1 MADKPENPEITL
13 ESLGL
18 VAPTTRRGPT
28 ELTLE
33 GLGLVP
39 PSESPDL
46 FPLLESDILPME
58 QAADSLFLDT
68 PAYDQMLA
76 ESVKLMREAGYDSTT
91 INNVVQPAGLMQ
103 QEDLL
108 DFDKLYEV
116 LEPGLSSGGGAAALE
131 TWHQVNNLRKDG
143 VDFDPMQTSALRSL
157 LAVYAERMGVE
168 VLNDMAGAN
177 KWYKRL
183 IRTVAES
190 TAGEMAMRGALEFGV
205 GLASMDFFAWLNK
218 KQKLPFIPIS
228 ERADVEARILPKI
241 TLEDHEGKAREFSNG
256 TSAAWWLFG
265 QRAKG
270 VAMIAG
276 EIMQPVRL
284 GHDLATQG
292 FKPEGVEVIKS
303 ANRQI
308 PSLLTS
314 LGGHLSWQEV
324 AERNIDHRD
333 PGAVEDIYLGMYD
346 MGRFGEMQM
355 LGVSTVGGLADI
367 FGDLVVVASALP
379 TKLARLGAPIAR
391 VAGKAGGEV
400 AALQAARIAARTNKF
415 EDALDA
421 VAEAQRHFQKMKSVG
436 EAAASGPKGR
446 MSTEQ
451 ARRIVLARKQLK
463 NSEHVKA
470 RFEDPGDYEVIMLRR
485 TPRRRPELVPDELA
499 ARQMTDSPKVAAEL
513 SKGRELELRRDFDI
527 VGTFDD
533 QPPGAISERAL
544 LGPDD
549 AEQAGDA
556 LNHIVRTGGLGLDD
570 IAITPN
576 AFEYQRRPD
585 TVAGLIKDVDLPRPK
600 TFEEFGNLEKFAK
613 SDLAKSAI
621 RVLLRDLQR
630 TRKSLGEARNV
641 RGDVVTVGPK
651 GAVKSV
657 GPSEAIKRLE
667 NQIAQM
673 RVNKPTQIDG
683 ESPLANFIARGKSGT
698 PQGFIRD
705 TDVLIRRK
713 ELELSNLRR
722 EFAPNKA
729 VITQLEGKM
738 ASLKKLA
745 KDLSKQDFLAN
756 ATKYDDIWLP
766 GSQEPMLS
774 NPGRYHQWL
783 IKAGDQVAEGLYPGS
798 MLLHRFWDTKVG
810 QSFSWLREPMRFYE
824 TYDPKTGEIIRG
836 TYMRLKR
843 DIFAWN
849 QRINM
854 ILQDAGV
861 TSPRGK
867 FDIRKHFS
875 PVKIDKVKNEE
886 LFRLL
891 DTQDMTK
898 AETVA
903 LFRNADP
910 KMVKAHDQIRKIL
923 DNAADV
929 QGISDTE
936 KYLTGYIKHVVTP
949 ELFAGGARPPE
960 FIGLPA
966 KAEVFAPHL
975 LNRAGMDGY
984 PPDAVQ
990 MLDLY
995 GRGLYRKLYL
1005 EPMFETVL
1013 TNGEKLSAEHSNVM
1027 FSKYASMLVNHL
1039 KGKPSFIG
1047 TMIDELIGG
1056 AINSGT
1062 GKTRWTPGATDRAL
1076 VGLTGLFWAGTL
1088 AGNPRYP
1095 IMQIAT
1101 GLLTTSS
1108 RYGVGRTSKGLWM
1121 MATPEGQAI
1130 AKQIG
1135 VYEEFLDIFE
1145 SPAMKQL
1152 SIMMSKVPAITPLGV
1167 MSTSSTEFMVRGASA
1182 LSAMDLYLTKLG
1194 FSSLDEAFAAG
1205 FGKRVMF
1212 ESLRGA
1218 EETNHMYGALG
1229 RTPVASAFLPKGMV
1243 VSGTQFLSFV
1253 PKQIEE
1259 LLAQTNR
1266 NPGAIAQY
1274 LMLSGWL
1281 SRVAAQELGID
1292 LTEYVGLGFIPEGGD
1307 ELTSP
1312 AVSAMLE
1319 GFRMLN
1325 AIGNNDPDAA
1335 SLHTQRFL
1343 ETLDNLIPLMVAWE
1357 SAAKTATRLTSGEVR
1372 TATGE
1377 LSRNLDFKESLL
1389 EDPETSLMRRIANSI
1404 KPDPETSLGGE
1415 LIPTATGQRNIR
1427 DTLFRRGKL
1436 AITAQKKERLFRT
1449 RTVARNIVQAALDGD
1464 QDRLRKAVE
1473 EFNELMGES
1482 DLRITT
1488 DDPFEAAAEA
1498 ASISWALRELKRN
1511 PKYADQVLEMLDRS
1525 GIEVQ

>member
-1 MADKPENPEITL
+1 MAEKVNPQPVTRR
-13 ESLGL
+13 SLGL
-18 VAPTTRRGPT
+18 AGPVKPKRRVTRK
-28 ELTLE
+28 E
-33 GLGLVP
+33 LGLSRIEGAVP
-39 PSESPDL
+39 EPIAE
-46 FPLLESDILPME
+46 IPMV
-58 QAADSLFLDT
+58 QGSDSLFLDT
-68 PAYDQMLA
+68 PAYSQLIA
-76 ESVKLMREAGYDSTT
+76 ESTRAMQDAGYDSTT
-91 INNVVQPAGLMQ
+91 IRNIIQPQGLGQ
-103 QEDLL
+103 QEDPL
-108 DFDKLYEV
+108 DFEKLYEV
-116 LEPGLSSGGGAAALE
+116 LSPALQSGGGAAALE
-131 TWHQVNNLRKDG
+131 TWHQLNNLREDG
-143 VDFDPMQTSALRSL
+143 IEFDATQTSALRTIL
-157 LAVYAERMGVE
+157 GVFAEQHGEE
-168 VLNDMAGAN
+168 VLENMADAN

-183 IRTVAES
+183 IRSVAES
-190 TAGEMAMRGALEFGV
+190 TAGELATRGALEFGV

-218 KQKLPFIPIS
+218 KQKLPFIPAS
-228 ERADVEARILPKI
+228 ERADVEARLLPKI

-256 TSAAWWLFG
+256 TSAAWWVFG
-265 QRAKG
+265 QRVKG

-284 GHDLATQG
+284 GHDLATNG
-292 FKPEGVEVIKS
+292 FQPEGAEVIAS

-308 PSLLTS
+308 PALLTS

-333 PGAVEDIYLGMYD
+333 PGNVNDIYQGMYD

-355 LGVSTVGGLADI
+355 MGVSLVGGLADI
-367 FGDLVVVASALP
+367 FGDLVVVASVLP
-379 TKLARLGAPIAR
+379 TKLGKLGAPIAR
-391 VAGKAGGEV
+391 IAGRAGGEV
-400 AALQAARIAARTNKF
+400 AAVQAAKIAARTHKF
-415 EDALDA
+415 EDALDSL
-421 VAEAQRHFQKMKSVG
+421 AEAQRHLQKMEAVGKAQAETKS
-436 EAAASGPKGR
+436 GR
-446 MSTEQ
+446 MTTEM
-451 ARRIVLARKQLK
+451 ARRIVLARKQMK
-463 NSEHVKA
+463 NAEHIK
-470 RFEDPGDYEVIMLRR
+470 RTFEDPGPHEVIMLRR
-485 TPRRRPELVPDELA
+485 TARRRPELVPDELA
-499 ARQMTDSPKVAAEL
+499 AQQMTDSPAVAKEL
-513 SKGRELELRRDFDI
+513 SKTRELELRRDFDI

-533 QPPGAISERAL
+533 QSPGAISERAL

-556 LNHIVRTGGLGLDD
+556 INHIVRTGGLGLDD
-570 IAITPN
+570 VAITPN

-600 TFEEFGNLEKFAK
+600 TFDEFGNLEKFAK
-613 SDLAKSAI
+613 SDLAKSSI

-630 TRKSLGEARNV
+630 VRKSLGEARNV
-641 RGDVVTVGPK
+641 RGPVVTVGPRGK
-651 GAVKSV
+651 VTGV

-667 NQIAQM
+667 AEIVQM
-673 RVNKPTQIDG
+673 RKNKPTQIDG
-683 ESPLANFIARGKSGT
+683 ESPLANFVGRGKAGT

-722 EFAPNKA
+722 ALEPNKPH
-729 VITQLEGKM
+729 IMQLENQM
-738 ASLKKLA
+738 STLKKLA
-745 KDLSKQDFLAN
+745 KDLSKQDFLAH
-756 ATKYDDIWLP
+756 ATKYDDVWLP
-766 GSQEPMLS
+766 GSQEPMLAS
-774 NPGRYHQWL
+774 PSRYHNWL
-783 IKAGDQVAEGLYPGS
+783 TKAGDQVAEGLYPGS
-798 MLLHRFWDTKVG
+798 LMLTRFWDTKVG

-824 TYDPKTGEIIRG
+824 SYDPGTGEIIRG

-843 DIFAWN
+843 DTFAWN
-849 QRINM
+849 QQLNM
-854 ILQDAGV
+854 IFEEAGV
-861 TSPRGK
+861 TSQRSKWNPLKQFKG
-867 FDIRKHFS
+867 
-875 PVKIDKVKNEE
+875 VKIDQAKNEE
-886 LFRLL
+886 LFNLL
-891 DTQDMTK
+891 DADMATP
-898 AETVA
+898 AGLEMV
-903 LFRNADP
+903 RNADP
-910 KMVKAHDQIRKIL
+910 KILKAHDQIRKIL
-923 DNAADV
+923 DHAADV

-936 KYLTGYIKHVVTP
+936 KYLTGYIKHVVTADQ
-949 ELFAGGARPPE
+949 FAGGARPPE

-975 LNRAGMDGY
+975 LNRAGATGY

-995 GRGLYRKLYL
+995 GRAMYRKLYL
-1005 EPMFETVL
+1005 EPMFDTVL
-1013 TNGEKLSAEHSNVM
+1013 ANGQKLSAEHRNPM
-1027 FSKYASMLVNHL
+1027 FSQYSNMLVNHL

-1047 TMIDELIGG
+1047 NMVDQMIGG
-1056 AINSGT
+1056 AVNAGT
-1062 GKTRWTPGATDRAL
+1062 GRPRWTPGATDRAL

-1095 IMQIAT
+1095 IMQMAT
-1101 GLLTTSS
+1101 GILTTSS
-1108 RYGVGRTSKGLWM
+1108 RYGIGRTTKGLWQ

-1135 VYEEFLDIFE
+1135 VYDEFLDIFE
-1145 SPAMKQL
+1145 SPAMKQF

-1167 MSTSSTEFMVRGASA
+1167 MSTSSTEFMIRGASA

-1281 SRVAAQELGID
+1281 SRVAAQEMGID

-1312 AVSAMLE
+1312 AISALIE
-1319 GFRMLN
+1319 GFKMTA

-1335 SLHTQRFL
+1335 AMHTQRFL

-1372 TATGE
+1372 TGTGE
-1377 LSRNLDFKESLL
+1377 LTRTLDFKKIM
-1389 EDPETSLMRRIANSI
+1389 EDPELSLMQRIAQSI
-1404 KPDPETSLGGE
+1404 RPDPATGIGGDF
-1415 LIPTATGQRNIR
+1415 IPTITGQRNIN
-1427 DTLFRRGKL
+1427 DALFRRGKL

-1449 RTVARNIVQAALDGD
+1449 KNVARNMVQAALDGD
-1464 QDRLRKAVE
+1464 LDRLKKAQA
-1473 EFNELMGES
+1473 EFNELVEN
-1482 DLRITT
+1482 DELRITT
-1488 DDPFEAAAEA
+1488 TDPFEAAAEA
-1498 ASISWALRELKRN
+1498 ASISWVLRELSRN
-1511 PKYADQVLEMLDRS
+1511 KKYADQILEMLERS
-1525 GIEVQ
+1525 GIEVK